1 MARKVKQEKHEPLET
16 QLWHAADKLSK
27 YIDTAEYKHFVLGA
41 ISSNISATR
50 WKNSVFKFAFHAN

>member
-1 MARKVKQEKHEPLET
+1 MNALET

-27 YIDTAEYKHFVLGA
+27 YIDTVEYKHFVLGA